1 MTETHGG
8 GFFFFFS
15 PKIYNFVLM
24 ISTKRQSEKK
34 KTTKEENA
42 LRKQTLVLHEL
53 CADNILNVTITV
65 IRNTFTPAS
74 KQLHVY
80 MLPDGSSNQCKREL

>member
-8 GFFFFFS
+8 VFFFFFP

-24 ISTKRQSEKK
+24 ISTKRQSEK

-80 MLPDGSSNQCKREL
+80 MLPDGLSNQCKREL